1 MLLNNIIAEQLIIYH
16 YRKTRIPRQERLV
29 NILSSVFKK
38 LITKEL
44 GSSRYNKYFFCYQK
58 LIIEKKY
65 DSTKLSNKEIH
76 DDIYDT
82 LKDRDIMAL
91 QKMLERLLDCMHLAL
106 RISKQYMF
114 VFFAYLLTII
124 VILFQGFAWWISL
137 GSILTLSVAFIYK
150 TFEFIVNKYCFI
162 DAHII
167 LVYKSVL
174 DELILGRSR
183 KQGSL

>member
-1 MLLNNIIAEQLIIYH
+1 MNS
-16 YRKTRIPRQERLV
+16 
-29 NILSSVFKK
+29 LSSVFKK

-44 GSSRYNKYFFCYQK
+44 GASRYNKYFFCYQK

-76 DDIYDT
+76 DDMYNT
-82 LKDRDIMAL
+82 LKDRDIVTL

-106 RISKQYMF
+106 SISKQYMF
-114 VFFAYLLTII
+114 ILFAYVLTI
-124 VILFQGFAWWISL
+124 VLILSQGFLWWITAC
-137 GSILTLSVAFIYK
+137 SIAALSIAFVYK
-150 TFEFIVNKYCFI
+150 TIEFIVNKYCFI

-174 DELILGRSR
+174 DELILSR
-183 KQGSL
+183 AKQRVE

>member
-1 MLLNNIIAEQLIIYH
+1 M
-16 YRKTRIPRQERLV
+16 
-29 NILSSVFKK
+29 SSVFKK

-44 GSSRYNKYFFCYQK
+44 GASRYNKYFFCYQK

-76 DDIYDT
+76 DDMYNT
-82 LKDRDIMAL
+82 LKDRDIVTL

-106 RISKQYMF
+106 SISKQYMF
-114 VFFAYLLTII
+114 ILFAYVLTI
-124 VILFQGFAWWISL
+124 VLILSQGFLWWITAC
-137 GSILTLSVAFIYK
+137 SIAALSIAFVYK
-150 TFEFIVNKYCFI
+150 TIEFIVNKYCFI

-174 DELILGRSR
+174 DELILSR
-183 KQGSL
+183 AKQRVE

>member
-1 MLLNNIIAEQLIIYH
+1 M
-16 YRKTRIPRQERLV
+16 KS
-29 NILSSVFKK
+29 LSSVFKK

-44 GSSRYNKYFFCYQK
+44 GASRYNKYFFCYQK

-76 DDIYDT
+76 DDIYNI
-82 LKDRDIMAL
+82 LKDRDIATL

-106 RISKQYMF
+106 SISKQYLF
-114 VFFAYLLTII
+114 VLIAYILTII
-124 VILFQGFAWWISL
+124 IILSQGFLWWISL
-137 GSILTLSVAFIYK
+137 GSIAVLTISFLYK
-150 TFEFIVNKYCFI
+150 TFEFVVNKYCFI

-174 DELILGRSR
+174 DELILMRVR
-183 KQGSL
+183 QQTE

>member
-1 MLLNNIIAEQLIIYH
+1 MNS
-16 YRKTRIPRQERLV
+16 
-29 NILSSVFKK
+29 LSSVFKK

-44 GSSRYNKYFFCYQK
+44 GASRYNKYFFCYQK

-76 DDIYDT
+76 DDMYNT
-82 LKDRDIMAL
+82 LKDRDIVTL

-106 RISKQYMF
+106 SISKQYMF
-114 VFFAYLLTII
+114 VLFAYILTI
-124 VILFQGFAWWISL
+124 VLILSQGFLWWITVC
-137 GSILTLSVAFIYK
+137 SIAALSIAFIYK
-150 TFEFIVNKYCFI
+150 TIEFIVNKYCFI

-174 DELILGRSR
+174 DELILNRA
-183 KQGSL
+183 KQRPE

>member
-1 MLLNNIIAEQLIIYH
+1 M
-16 YRKTRIPRQERLV
+16 V
-29 NILSSVFKK
+29 NSLSSVFKK

-44 GSSRYNKYFFCYQK
+44 GASRYNKYFFCYQK

-76 DDIYDT
+76 DDMYNT
-82 LKDRDIMAL
+82 LKDRDMVTL

-106 RISKQYMF
+106 SISKQYMF
-114 VFFAYLLTII
+114 VLFAYILTI
-124 VILFQGFAWWISL
+124 VLILSQGFLWWITVC
-137 GSILTLSVAFIYK
+137 SIAALSIAFIYK
-150 TFEFIVNKYCFI
+150 TIEFIVNKYCFI

-174 DELILGRSR
+174 DELILNRA
-183 KQGSL
+183 KQRPE

>member
-1 MLLNNIIAEQLIIYH
+1 MNS
-16 YRKTRIPRQERLV
+16 
-29 NILSSVFKK
+29 LSSVFKK

-44 GSSRYNKYFFCYQK
+44 GASRYNKYFFCYQK

-76 DDIYDT
+76 DDIYNT
-82 LKDRDIMAL
+82 LKDRDIVTL

-106 RISKQYMF
+106 SISKQYMF
-114 VFFAYLLTII
+114 ILFAYILTI
-124 VILFQGFAWWISL
+124 VLILSQGFLWWITVC
-137 GSILTLSVAFIYK
+137 SIATLSIAFIYK
-150 TFEFIVNKYCFI
+150 TIEFIVNKYCFI

-174 DELILGRSR
+174 DELILNRA
-183 KQGSL
+183 KQMQE

>member
-1 MLLNNIIAEQLIIYH
+1 M
-16 YRKTRIPRQERLV
+16 
-29 NILSSVFKK
+29 SSVFKK

-44 GSSRYNKYFFCYQK
+44 GASRYNKYFFCYQK

-76 DDIYDT
+76 DDMYNT
-82 LKDRDIMAL
+82 LKDRDMVTL

-106 RISKQYMF
+106 SISKQYMF
-114 VFFAYLLTII
+114 VLFAYILTI
-124 VILFQGFAWWISL
+124 VLILSQGFLWWITVC
-137 GSILTLSVAFIYK
+137 SIAALSIAFIYK
-150 TFEFIVNKYCFI
+150 TIEFIVNKYCFI

-174 DELILGRSR
+174 DELILNRA
-183 KQGSL
+183 KQRPE

>member
-1 MLLNNIIAEQLIIYH
+1 M
-16 YRKTRIPRQERLV
+16 PRQGRLV

-44 GSSRYNKYFFCYQK
+44 GISRYNKYFFCYQK

-76 DDIYDT
+76 DDMYNT
-82 LKDRDIMAL
+82 LKDQDIAAL
-91 QKMLERLLDCMHLAL
+91 QKMLERLLDSMHLAL
-106 RISKQYMF
+106 SISKQYMF
-114 VFFAYLLTII
+114 IMIAYILTIV
-124 VILFQGFAWWISL
+124 VILFQSFLWWFTL
-137 GSILTLSVAFIYK
+137 GSIAVLTVAFLYK
-150 TFEFIVNKYCFI
+150 TWEFVVNKYCFI

-174 DELILGRSR
+174 DELILCRSR
-183 KQGSL
+183 KA

>member
-1 MLLNNIIAEQLIIYH
+1 MNS
-16 YRKTRIPRQERLV
+16 
-29 NILSSVFKK
+29 LSSVFKK

-44 GSSRYNKYFFCYQK
+44 GASRYNKYFFCYQK

-76 DDIYDT
+76 DDMYKVT
-82 LKDRDIMAL
+82 L

-106 RISKQYMF
+106 SISKQYMF
-114 VFFAYLLTII
+114 VLFAYILTI
-124 VILFQGFAWWISL
+124 VLILSQGFLWWITVC
-137 GSILTLSVAFIYK
+137 SIAALSIAFIYK
-150 TFEFIVNKYCFI
+150 TIEFIVNKYCFI

-174 DELILGRSR
+174 DELILNRA
-183 KQGSL
+183 KQRPE

>member
-1 MLLNNIIAEQLIIYH
+1 MNS
-16 YRKTRIPRQERLV
+16 
-29 NILSSVFKK
+29 LSSVFKK

-44 GSSRYNKYFFCYQK
+44 GASRYNKYFFCYQK

-76 DDIYDT
+76 DDMYNT
-82 LKDRDIMAL
+82 LKDRDMVTL

-106 RISKQYMF
+106 SISKQYMF
-114 VFFAYLLTII
+114 VLFAYILTI
-124 VILFQGFAWWISL
+124 VLILSQGFLWWITVC
-137 GSILTLSVAFIYK
+137 SIAALSIAFIYK
-150 TFEFIVNKYCFI
+150 TIEFIVNKYCFI

-174 DELILGRSR
+174 DELILNRA
-183 KQGSL
+183 KQRPE

>member
-1 MLLNNIIAEQLIIYH
+1 
-16 YRKTRIPRQERLV
+16 
-29 NILSSVFKK
+29 VFKK

-44 GSSRYNKYFFCYQK
+44 GASRYNKYFFCYQK

-76 DDIYDT
+76 DDMYNT
-82 LKDRDIMAL
+82 LKDRDMVTL

-106 RISKQYMF
+106 SISKQYMF
-114 VFFAYLLTII
+114 VLFAYILTI
-124 VILFQGFAWWISL
+124 VLILSQGFLWWITVC
-137 GSILTLSVAFIYK
+137 SIAALSIAFIYK
-150 TFEFIVNKYCFI
+150 TIEFIVNKYCFI

-174 DELILGRSR
+174 DELILNRA
-183 KQGSL
+183 KQRPE